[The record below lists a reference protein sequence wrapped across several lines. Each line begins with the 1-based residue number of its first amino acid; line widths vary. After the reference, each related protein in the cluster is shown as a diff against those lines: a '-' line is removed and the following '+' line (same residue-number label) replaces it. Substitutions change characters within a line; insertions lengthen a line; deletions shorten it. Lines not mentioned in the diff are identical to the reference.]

1 MSVAEASGEAAG
13 KGANISEPAE
23 RDISQGKSGT
33 NPLAGRGVFADDY
46 RESPSW
52 LDDLGPFTAVTSDLP
67 ESADVVVIGSG
78 YTGLNTALETVRAGR
93 KTVVLDVGDM
103 GHGCSTRNGGQI
115 STSVKPSLEALT
127 RKVGAEKAK
136 AVRQE
141 GVNALSWIEDFVGR
155 EGIDCDFR
163 RVGRFHAAHTP
174 DHYEDL
180 ARTAE
185 RGLREEGTE
194 AVVVPRSEQRR
205 ELGTDS
211 YFGGVVYTRHASLH
225 PAKYH
230 RGLLEKAEA
239 AGAVLVPNCEA
250 TGLIEEKDGVR
261 VVTAKGEIRARDV
274 MVATNGYTTNLTP
287 WLKRRIIPIG
297 SYIIAT
303 EELPPDLV
311 DELFPTDRI
320 ASDTCRVVYYY
331 RASPDRKRIVFGGRV
346 SADEVDPRISG
357 PLLHR
362 DMVRIFP
369 QLRDTRISRSW
380 LGTVAYSFDELAHI
394 GSRGRV
400 HHALSY
406 CGSGVSMASYLGMR
420 SGQKIL
426 GLAEGKTGFDGMPFP
441 TRPFYTGNP
450 WFLPWI
456 VSWYRWRDQQ
466 ECRKALGTRG

>member
-1 MSVAEASGEAAG
+1 MFS
-13 KGANISEPAE
+13 
-23 RDISQGKSGT
+23 
-33 NPLAGRGVFADDY
+33 DDY
-46 RESPSW
+46 REAPSW
-52 LDDLGPFTAVTSDLP
+52 LDDLGPFTAVAGDLP
-67 ESADVVVIGSG
+67 ESTDVLVIGSG
-78 YTGLNTALETVRAGR
+78 YTGLSAALQTARGGR
-93 KTVVLDVGDM
+93 KTVVIDSADM

-115 STSVKPSLEALT
+115 STSIKPTLQALT
-127 RKVGAEKAK
+127 KMVGAEKAR

-141 GVNALSWIEDFVGR
+141 GVNALNWIEDFIR
-155 EGIDCDFR
+155 TEEIDCDFKR
-163 RVGRFHAAHTP
+163 AGRFHAAHTP
-174 DHYEDL
+174 GHYEAL
-180 ARTAE
+180 ARSAE
-185 RGLREEGTE
+185 QVKKDEGIDSII
-194 AVVVPRSEQRR
+194 VPRSEQRR

-211 YFGGVVYTRHASLH
+211 YFGGVVYTRHASVH

-230 RGLLEKAEA
+230 RGMLGKVAEA
-239 AGAVLVPNCEA
+239 GAILVPHCAA
-250 TGLIEEKDGVR
+250 TGLVEEADGVR
-261 VVTAKGEIRARDV
+261 VITAKGEIRARDV
-274 MVATNGYTTNLTP
+274 VVATNGYTTNLTP

-303 EELPPDLV
+303 EELPRELV

-357 PLLHR
+357 PLLHK

-369 QLRDTRISRSW
+369 QLQDVRISRSW

-394 GSRGRV
+394 GSRGRI
-400 HHALSY
+400 HYAMSY

-420 SGQKIL
+420 TGQKIL
-426 GLAEGKTGFDGMPFP
+426 GLAEGKTGFDGMLFP

-450 WFLPWI
+450 WFLPWV

>member
-1 MSVAEASGEAAG
+1 MSISGASGPMAG
-13 KGANISEPAE
+13 NGVSDSSTAE
-23 RDISQGKSGT
+23 RVSS
-33 NPLAGRGVFADDY
+33 LAGSGVFADDY
-46 RESPSW
+46 REAPSW
-52 LDDLGPFTAVTSDLP
+52 LDDVDPFPAGATDLP
-67 ESADVVVIGSG
+67 DSTDVLVIGSG
-78 YTGLNTALETVRAGR
+78 YTGLSAALQTARGGR
-93 KTVVLDVGDM
+93 KTVVIDSADM

-115 STSVKPSLEALT
+115 STSIKPTRQALAK
-127 RKVGAEKAK
+127 RVGLEKAR
-136 AVRQE
+136 AIRQE
-141 GVNALSWIEDFVGR
+141 GVNALNWIEEFIRD
-155 EGIDCDFR
+155 EEIDCDFR

-174 DHYEDL
+174 GHYEAL
-180 ARTAE
+180 VRSAE
-185 RGLREEGTE
+185 QMRRDEGLESI
-194 AVVVPRSEQRR
+194 VVPQSEQRR

-211 YFGGVVYTRHASLH
+211 YFGGIVYSRHASVH

-230 RGLLEKAEA
+230 RGILNKVDA
-239 AGAVLVPNCEA
+239 AGAVLVPHCEA
-250 TGLIEEKDGVR
+250 TGLIEEADGVR
-261 VVTAKGEIRARDV
+261 VITAKGEVRARDV
-274 MVATNGYTTNLTP
+274 VVATNGYTTNLTP

-303 EELPPDLV
+303 EALPRNLV

-369 QLRDTRISRSW
+369 QLRDVRISRSW
-380 LGTVAYSFDELAHI
+380 HGTVAYSFDELAHI

-420 SGQKIL
+420 TGQKIL
-426 GLAEGKTGFDGMPFP
+426 GLAEGKTGFDDMPFP

-450 WFLPWI
+450 WFLPWV

-466 ECRKALGTRG
+466 ECRKALGARG